1 MPKKLDLT
9 DNLEKYIIDHSETLT
24 DVQKEII
31 KHNISLG
38 DQKKLQISISQA
50 QFLQTLIKISNVKKI
65 LEIGSF
71 TGFSA
76 LSMALAL
83 PSDGSL
89 TSLDNN
95 LEFSNKAKYFFEK
108 ANEKKIKQIIKPA
121 IKSLKDLKASNQ
133 LFDLIF
139 IDAYKEIMFTIFG
152 FYKFKKIKF
161 LKRYK
166 FLLQEEIFKNNI
178 KGTIILSSEGING
191 TVAGKKDNIN
201 KMIKKLKMQFKFKD
215 FDSKNTSLSHFQPF
229 HKGKIK
235 IKKEVVPLGLT
246 INSKNKKINKY
257 ISGKSWNK
265 LISNNETLVIDAR
278 KPFEYDV
285 GTFKN
290 AINPKIQNFRDFP
303 KYLKKINKTKNVAM
317 FCTGGIRCEKASIFL
332 NKKGFKNVFQ
342 LKGGILN
349 YLNKT
354 KNLLYLCWL

>member
-1 MPKKLDLT
+1 
-9 DNLEKYIIDHSETLT
+9 
-24 DVQKEII
+24 
-31 KHNISLG
+31 
-38 DQKKLQISISQA
+38 
-50 QFLQTLIKISNVKKI
+50 
-65 LEIGSF
+65 
-71 TGFSA
+71 
-76 LSMALAL
+76 
-83 PSDGSL
+83 
-89 TSLDNN
+89 
-95 LEFSNKAKYFFEK
+95 
-108 ANEKKIKQIIKPA
+108 
-121 IKSLKDLKASNQ
+121 
-133 LFDLIF
+133 
-139 IDAYKEIMFTIFG
+139 MFTIFG

-166 FLLQEEIFKNNI
+166 FLLQEEISKNNI

-354 KNLLYLCWL
+354 KKTDSLWKGECYVFDNRISLKHKLKQGTYSMCSGCRTPISIKDKKSKKYEEGVSCPRCYDTLTNTQKSRFRMRQKQINLAKQAGKKHKFQKEF